1 MSTSNKQKLF
11 SGLGD
16 GGETGLI
23 GEGRFNKSDRRFEVI
38 GSIDELSAVI
48 GIVKAQMTEN
58 SIQDDLSSVQR
69 ILYSIMSEISY
80 LDPDK
85 LKKTSVTQNSIDKLE
100 GWIDRLGSEVNLP
113 AEFILPGDTVLSA
126 YIDFARTYTRRVER
140 SINGYMQSGEIVN
153 PFVLKFINRLSSY
166 FYVLEINHLMNQNN
180 GKFTL
185 AKD

>member
-1 MSTSNKQKLF
+1 MGTPNKQKLF

-23 GEGRFNKSDRRFEVI
+23 GEGRFNKSDLRFEVL

-58 SIQDDLSSVQR
+58 PVQDDLSNIQR
-69 ILYSIMSEISY
+69 FLYSIMSEISY

-85 LKKTSVTQNSIDKLE
+85 LKKPSVTQNSIDKLE
-100 GWIDRLGSEVNLP
+100 GWIDRLGGDVNLP
-113 AEFILPGDTVLSA
+113 ADFILPGDSVLSA

-140 SINGYMQSGEIVN
+140 RINGFKQSGEIVN

-166 FYVLEINHLMNQNN
+166 FYVLELNHLANQNN
-180 GKFTL
+180 GEFTL